1 MSTEKTN
8 EELVRLICSGVDVN
22 ANLEQLW
29 KQMERLV
36 YKISKQ
42 YQSETDDLM
51 QEGFLGMVRAV
62 ELYNEAEGIPF
73 ANYAAKWIRAFM
85 SKYAAGDKVVKL
97 PVNDYYLSRKMLKV
111 ISEYKKQEN
120 RQPTRLELCHRL
132 DITLGDLK
140 RVEYMVN
147 MDTSASLNK
156 QASEESDDIIEDL
169 LQDFSTNVEENAL
182 DKVQNEQLKAT
193 IWSLVDSL
201 NEKQAVTL
209 RARYQENLT
218 LKECGERLGVTLESA
233 RRYQE
238 NGLKELGKPSKARQ
252 LKPFLYDRIESISL
266 HGSVSSFKHTGSS
279 STERVIL
286 KMEEWKERRNGT
298 IK

>member
-1 MSTEKTN
+1 
-8 EELVRLICSGVDVN
+8 
-22 ANLEQLW
+22 
-29 KQMERLV
+29 
-36 YKISKQ
+36 
-42 YQSETDDLM
+42 
-51 QEGFLGMVRAV
+51 
-62 ELYNEAEGIPF
+62 
-73 ANYAAKWIRAFM
+73 M

-156 QASEESDDIIEDL
+156 QASEESDDTIEDL

>member
-8 EELVRLICSGVDVN
+8 EELVRLICSGVDAN

-85 SKYAAGDKVVKL
+85 SKYTAGDKVVKL

-120 RQPTRLELCHRL
+120 RQPTRLELCRRL

-156 QASEESDDIIEDL
+156 QASEESDDTIEDL

-182 DKVQNEQLKAT
+182 DKVKNEQLKAT

-238 NGLKELGKPSKARQ
+238 NGLKELRKPSKARQ
-252 LKPFLYDRIESISL
+252 LKPFLCDRIESISL

-279 STERVIL
+279 STERAIL
-286 KMEEWKERRNGT
+286 KMEEWEERRNGT

>member
-29 KQMERLV
+29 KQMKGLV

-42 YQSETDDLM
+42 YRSETDDLM

-62 ELYNEAEGIPF
+62 ELYDEAEGIPF
-73 ANYAAKWIRAFM
+73 ANYAAKWIRGFM

-120 RQPTRLELCHRL
+120 RQPTRFELCHWL
-132 DITLGDLK
+132 GITPGELK
-140 RVEYMVN
+140 RIEYMINIDV
-147 MDTSASLNK
+147 SASLNK
-156 QASEESDDIIEDL
+156 QASEESDDTIEDL
-169 LQDFSTNVEENAL
+169 LQDFNTNVEESVL
-182 DKVQNEQLKAT
+182 DEVQGEQLKTT

-201 NEKQAVTL
+201 NEQQAFTL

-238 NGLKELGKPSKARQ
+238 NGLKELRKPSRARQ
-252 LKPFLYDRIESISL
+252 LKPFLYDRIENISL
-266 HGSVSSFKHTGSS
+266 HGSVSSFRNTGSS
-279 STERVIL
+279 STERAVL
-286 KMEEWKERRNGT
+286 KMEEWEERRNG
-298 IK
+298 IVE

>member
-8 EELVRLICSGVDVN
+8 EELVRLICSGVDAN

-29 KQMERLV
+29 KQMERLA

-42 YQSETDDLM
+42 YRSETDDLM

-73 ANYAAKWIRAFM
+73 ANYAANWIRAFM

-120 RQPTRLELCHRL
+120 RQPTRLELCRRL

-156 QASEESDDIIEDL
+156 QASEESDDTIEDL
-169 LQDFSTNVEENAL
+169 LQDFSMNVEENAL
-182 DKVQNEQLKAT
+182 DKVKNEQLKAT

-218 LKECGERLGVTLESA
+218 LKECGEHLGVTLESA

-238 NGLKELGKPSKARQ
+238 NGLKELRKPSKARQ
-252 LKPFLYDRIESISL
+252 LKPFLYDRIESVSL

-279 STERVIL
+279 STERAIL
-286 KMEEWKERRNGT
+286 KMEEWEERRNGT

>member
-8 EELVRLICSGVDVN
+8 EELVKLICSGVDVN

-42 YQSETDDLM
+42 FQSEADDLM

-62 ELYNEAEGIPF
+62 ELYNEAEGVPF
-73 ANYAAKWIRAFM
+73 ANYAAKWIRGFM

-120 RQPTRLELCHRL
+120 RQPTRLELCRRL
-132 DITLGDLK
+132 DITPGELK
-140 RVEYMVN
+140 RIEYMIN
-147 MDTSASLNK
+147 MDVSASLNK
-156 QASEESDDIIEDL
+156 QASEESDDTIEDL
-169 LQDFSTNVEENAL
+169 LQDFNTNVEENAL

-233 RRYQE
+233 RRYQG
-238 NGLKELGKPSKARQ
+238 NGLKELRKPSRARQ

-266 HGSVSSFKHTGSS
+266 HGSVSSFEHTGSS
-279 STERVIL
+279 STERAIL
-286 KMEEWKERRNGT
+286 KMEEWEERRNGT

>member
-8 EELVRLICSGVDVN
+8 EELVRLICSGVDAN

-29 KQMERLV
+29 KQMKGLA
-36 YKISKQ
+36 YKISKK
-42 YQSETDDLM
+42 YRSETDDLM

-62 ELYNEAEGIPF
+62 EMYDEAEGIPF
-73 ANYAAKWIRAFM
+73 ANYAVGWIRAFM

-97 PVNDYYLSRKMLKV
+97 PENYYYLSRKMLKV

-120 RQPTRLELCHRL
+120 RQPTKFELCHW
-132 DITLGDLK
+132 LGVSPVQLK
-140 RVEYMVN
+140 TIEYMVN
-147 MDTSASLNK
+147 MNTSASLNE
-156 QASEESDDIIEDL
+156 QVSEESNYTFEDS
-169 LQDFSTNVEENAL
+169 LQDFNTNIEESVL
-182 DKVQNEQLKAT
+182 DEVQGEQLRNT

-218 LKECGERLGVTLESA
+218 LKECGERLGVTSERA
-233 RRYQE
+233 RQYQE
-238 NGLKELGKPSKARQ
+238 NGLKELRKPSKARQ

-266 HGSVSSFKHTGSS
+266 HGSVSSFKNTGSS
-279 STERVIL
+279 STERAIL
-286 KMEEWKERRNGT
+286 KMEEWEERRNGT

>member
-8 EELVRLICSGVDVN
+8 EELVKLICSGEDVK

-62 ELYNEAEGIPF
+62 ELYGKTEGISF
-73 ANYAAKWIRAFM
+73 ANYAANWIRAFM
-85 SKYAAGDKVVKL
+85 SRYAAGDKVVKL
-97 PVNDYYLSRKMLKV
+97 PINYYQLSRKMLKV

-120 RQPTRLELCHRL
+120 RQPTKFELCHWL
-132 DITLGDLK
+132 GVTLGQLK
-140 RVEYMVN
+140 TIEYMGN
-147 MDTSASLNK
+147 MNTSASLNK
-156 QASEESDDIIEDL
+156 QVSEESNDTFEDL
-169 LQDFSTNVEENAL
+169 LQDFNTNVEESVL
-182 DKVQNEQLKAT
+182 DEVQDEQLKAT

-201 NEKQAVTL
+201 NEQQAVTL

-218 LKECGERLGVTLESA
+218 LKECGERLGVTSERA
-233 RRYQE
+233 RQYQE
-238 NGLKELGKPSKARQ
+238 NGLKELRKPSRARQ

-266 HGSVSSFKHTGSS
+266 QGSVSSFKHTGSS
-279 STERVIL
+279 STERAIL
-286 KMEEWKERRNGT
+286 KMEEWEERRNGT

>member
-8 EELVRLICSGVDVN
+8 EELVRLICSGEDVN
-22 ANLEQLW
+22 TNLEQLW
-29 KQMERLV
+29 KQMKGLV

-42 YQSETDDLM
+42 YRSETDDLM

-62 ELYNEAEGIPF
+62 ELYDEAEGIPF
-73 ANYAAKWIRAFM
+73 ANYAVNWIRAFM

-97 PVNDYYLSRKMLKV
+97 PENYYYLSRKMLKV

-120 RQPTRLELCHRL
+120 RQPTRFELCHW
-132 DITLGDLK
+132 LGVSPSQLK
-140 RVEYMVN
+140 RIEYMVN

-156 QASEESDDIIEDL
+156 QASEESDDTIEDL
-169 LQDFSTNVEENAL
+169 LQDFNTKVEESVL
-182 DKVQNEQLKAT
+182 DEVQGEQLKTT

-201 NEKQAVTL
+201 NEQQAFTL
-209 RARYQENLT
+209 KARYQENLT

-238 NGLKELGKPSKARQ
+238 NGLKELRKPSRARQ
-252 LKPFLYDRIESISL
+252 LKPFLYDRLESVSL
-266 HGSVSSFKHTGSS
+266 HGSVSSFRNTGSS
-279 STERVIL
+279 STERAVL

-298 IK
+298 TE

>member
-8 EELVRLICSGVDVN
+8 EELVRLICSGVDAN

-62 ELYNEAEGIPF
+62 EMYDEEKGILF
-73 ANYAAKWIRAFM
+73 VSYAVGWIRAFM
-85 SKYAAGDKVVKL
+85 SRYAAGDKVVKL
-97 PVNDYYLSRKMLKV
+97 PVNYYQLSRKMLKV

-120 RQPTRLELCHRL
+120 RQPTRFELCYW
-132 DITLGDLK
+132 LGVTPGQLK
-140 RVEYMVN
+140 TIEYMVN
-147 MDTSASLNK
+147 MNTSASLNE
-156 QASEESDDIIEDL
+156 QVSEESNYTFEDS
-169 LQDFSTNVEENAL
+169 LQDFNTNVEESVL
-182 DKVQNEQLKAT
+182 DEVQGEQLRNT

-218 LKECGERLGVTLESA
+218 LKECGERLGVTSERA
-233 RRYQE
+233 RQYQE
-238 NGLKELGKPSKARQ
+238 NGLKELRKPSKARQ
-252 LKPFLYDRIESISL
+252 LKPFLYDRIESVSL

-279 STERVIL
+279 STERAIL
-286 KMEEWKERRNGT
+286 KMEEWEERRNGT

>member
-8 EELVRLICSGVDVN
+8 EELVRLICSGVDAN

-51 QEGFLGMVRAV
+51 QEGFLGIVRAV
-62 ELYNEAEGIPF
+62 EMYDEEKGIPF
-73 ANYAAKWIRAFM
+73 VSYAVGWIRAFM
-85 SKYAAGDKVVKL
+85 SRYAAGDKVVKL
-97 PVNDYYLSRKMLKV
+97 PVNYYQLSRKMLKV
-111 ISEYKKQEN
+111 INEYKKQEN
-120 RQPTRLELCHRL
+120 RQPTKFELCYW
-132 DITLGDLK
+132 LGVTPGQLK
-140 RVEYMVN
+140 TIEYMVN
-147 MDTSASLNK
+147 MNTSASLNE
-156 QASEESDDIIEDL
+156 QVSEESNYTFEDS
-169 LQDFSTNVEENAL
+169 LQDFNTNVEESVL
-182 DKVQNEQLKAT
+182 DEVQGEQLRNT

-218 LKECGERLGVTLESA
+218 LKECGERLGVTSERA
-233 RRYQE
+233 RQYQE
-238 NGLKELGKPSKARQ
+238 NGLKELRKPSKARQ

-266 HGSVSSFKHTGSS
+266 HGSVSSFKNTGSS
-279 STERVIL
+279 STERAIL
-286 KMEEWKERRNGT
+286 KMEEWEERRNGT